1 MASGTIFPLLGVN
14 PCVRLRITAA
24 MLFGHLVR
32 GYGTLGETGADLE
45 VWWPGGAGAGPGAEG
60 VVARLVTDEPT

>member
-14 PCVRLRITAA
+14 PCVRLRFTPA

-32 GYGTLGETGADLE
+32 GYGTLGGTGADLE
-45 VWWPGGAGAGPGAEG
+45 FWWPVGAGAGPGAEG
-60 VVARLVTDEPT
+60 VVAGLVTGEPN